1 MVKTGRPK
9 IYITN
14 DELKEAHR
22 VNSQR
27 AYFKKHNINPI
38 AHEIRHLQIAEKKKL
53 AELKRLIKA
62 NLTTANLDKI
72 TQFFKEIETE

>member
-1 MVKTGRPK
+1 MPKTGRPK
-9 IYITN
+9 LYET
-14 DELKEAHR
+14 EQALKEAHR

-38 AHEIRHLQIAEKKKL
+38 AHEIRQLEIAEKKKL
-53 AELKRLIKA
+53 AQLKRLIKA

-72 TQFFKEIETE
+72 TDFFKKIETE